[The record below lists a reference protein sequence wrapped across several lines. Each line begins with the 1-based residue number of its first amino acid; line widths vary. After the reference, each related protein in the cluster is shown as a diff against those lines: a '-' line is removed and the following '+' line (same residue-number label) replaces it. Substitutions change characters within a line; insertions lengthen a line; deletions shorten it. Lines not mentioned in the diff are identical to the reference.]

1 MKVVLA
7 EVLNAVNKALDKYG
21 LVIGGYEVKD
31 VYTDLVMI
39 EQPGN
44 VVEFDVMEDPE
55 GGGYCRECSNTT
67 CPSWSK
73 AQEYARKE
81 KKFRKSN
88 KN

>member
-55 GGGYCRECSNTT
+55 E
-67 CPSWSK
+67 
-73 AQEYARKE
+73 
-81 KKFRKSN
+81 
-88 KN
+88 